1 MDLKSTMR
9 RLAADTISVPILTAS
24 SSEISLRLRAATP
37 SANSDRPNDISSERE
52 GERDISER
60 VRSTPKTRHWIGGFC
75 RMKSKRMNGV

>member
-37 SANSDRPNDISSERE
+37 SANSDTPNDISSERE
-52 GERDISER
+52 RSER
-60 VRSTPKTRHWIGGFC
+60 VRSTPKTRHWIGRFL
-75 RMKSKRMNGV
+75 SNEEPENGV